1 MKITLVKSN
10 MHKSK
15 SKDAMQPLFAA
26 VLSALTPDDIEV
38 CLYDDRIEDIP
49 FDEPTD
55 LAAISIE
62 TFCAQ
67 RSYQIAL
74 EYKKRGVKVIAG
86 GFHPS
91 LLPDE
96 TLQYVN
102 SVLIGDAENIWQD
115 VIKDLRKGKLK
126 PIYNSNNETKDVDI
140 KFDRTIFNNKAYGPV
155 ELVQWGR
162 GCPHNCD
169 FCSIKAFYKSKQYCR
184 PINQVMDEIAVLKK
198 KVVFFVDDNLYANKA
213 RFKQFLMELAGMNIK
228 WACQISINIAQDDEL
243 LRLMRDSGCF
253 LALVGIESFHSGNL
267 KLMNKEWNTSN
278 LNYDEAIKKIK
289 SYGIM
294 IYGTFVFGYDFDTA
308 DSFKYAVDFAIKH
321 KFFIANFNPLY
332 PMPGT
337 PLYHRLEN
345 EKRLLFDRWWL
356 NRDFYYGKSMFQ
368 PKGLSADDL
377 EAYCFQAKREFNSWN
392 SILHRCL
399 DPIITHKSFQKTML
413 YFYSNMLNRKEICK
427 KQGKGLGL

>member
-1 MKITLVKSN
+1 LKERKDTIYVGGPVAVNQMLLLVGTPLVPEASQEVTQDVYISSSWKVLERLMKN
-10 MHKSK
+10 AA
-15 SKDAMQPLFAA
+15 KDERFRIFAGYA
-26 VLSALTPDDIEV
+26 GWAPNQLDFETSRGDWHVLKA
-38 CLYDDRIEDIP
+38 
-49 FDEPTD
+49 
-55 LAAISIE
+55 
-62 TFCAQ
+62 
-67 RSYQIAL
+67 
-74 EYKKRGVKVIAG
+74 
-86 GFHPS
+86 
-91 LLPDE
+91 
-96 TLQYVN
+96 
-102 SVLIGDAENIWQD
+102 DAEAVFD
-115 VIKDLRKGKLK
+115 KK
-126 PIYNSNNETKDVDI
+126 P
-140 KFDRTIFNNKAYGPV
+140 YGPI

-162 GCPHNCD
+162 GCPFNCD
-169 FCSIKAFYKSKQYCR
+169 FCSIKAFYGSSHPCR
-184 PINQVMDEIAVLKK
+184 PIEDLVKELAGLSNKT
-198 KVVFFVDDNLYANKA
+198 VFFVDDNLYANKA

-356 NRDFYYGKSMFQ
+356 NPDFYYGKSMFQ

-377 EAYCFQAKREFNSWN
+377 EAYCFKAKREFNSWN

-399 DPIITHKSFQKTML
+399 DPIITHKSFHKTIL
-413 YFYSNMLNRKEICK
+413 YFYSNMINRKEIYK
-427 KQGKGLGL
+427 KQGKGLAL